1 MFYNGQLDIIIPVP
15 MTEAFLL
22 TVPWSGLQKYLAADR
37 MIWKVNPSDR
47 EVAGYVRQVGN
58 FYQVCIFFIQFDWSV
73 SVWD

>member
-22 TVPWSGLQKYLAADR
+22 SAPWSGAQKYLEAER

-47 EVAGYVRQVGN
+47 EVAGYVRQVNN
-58 FYQVCIFFIQFDWSV
+58 FYQVRSIYIINYRFVMV
-73 SVWD
+73 S